1 MKKTRNAVQL
11 VVIQRVPFKKVNSA
25 TAFVIRNTFIFIY
38 VCVCVCVCVCIR
50 DAIHVYNVY
59 TILYTLCVYVCIYIF
74 GCVCNV

>member
-38 VCVCVCVCVCIR
+38 IHVCIR

-59 TILYTLCVYVCIYIF
+59 TILYSVYIYIN